1 MANKK
6 KVQEVVEEVSKGE
19 MLFKQYGKTVLGA
32 AVLIVLV
39 VLCGMGLKQCNNS
52 KNTEASNSEDL
63 YEAQFLFDQGQYEAA
78 LESFETVIAQYGSTT
93 AGNLSKVYA
102 GLCKKELGQF
112 DEAIEF
118 LKDYSGDNHILAPA
132 VYAALGDCQVATETP
147 DYKAAAANFEKAAA
161 KSNSMEF
168 SPAFLKKAGLAY
180 EKAGDNSKA
189 VKCYETIKNN
199 WPETDIAQSIDK
211 YIVRASK

>member
-6 KVQEVVEEVSKGE
+6 IETEVVEEVSKGE
-19 MLFKQYGKTVLGA
+19 MLLKQYGKSVLGA
-32 AVLIVLV
+32 AVAVVVIVLG
-39 VLCGMGLKQCNNS
+39 VLAYNS
-52 KNTEASNSEDL
+52 FSTAKDVEASNSEDL
-63 YEAQFLFDQGQYEAA
+63 YEAQFLFEQGQYEAA
-78 LESFETVIAQYGSTT
+78 LESFETVIAQYGSTK

-102 GLCKKELGQF
+102 GLCKKELGQM
-112 DEAIEF
+112 DEAISY

-132 VYAALGDCQVATETP
+132 VYSALGDCQVATD
-147 DYKAAAANFEKAAA
+147 DYKAAAANFEKAAD

-180 EKAGDNSKA
+180 EKAGDNAKA
-189 VKCYETIKNN
+189 VKCYESIKNN
-199 WPETDIAQSIDK
+199 WPDADIAQSIDK